1 MNRMQLTEKQPLLAI
16 FLVIDGL
23 IFVIF
28 FDRENFEQAV
38 LTIQIWVGVLHNI
51 NIQKCHFLGLVA
63 LSPIIQY

>member
-16 FLVIDGL
+16 FLVIDRL

-28 FDRENFEQAV
+28 FDRVNFEQAV
-38 LTIQIWVGVLHNI
+38 LNIQIWVGVLHNI
-51 NIQKCHFLGLVA
+51 NIQKCYFFGLVA